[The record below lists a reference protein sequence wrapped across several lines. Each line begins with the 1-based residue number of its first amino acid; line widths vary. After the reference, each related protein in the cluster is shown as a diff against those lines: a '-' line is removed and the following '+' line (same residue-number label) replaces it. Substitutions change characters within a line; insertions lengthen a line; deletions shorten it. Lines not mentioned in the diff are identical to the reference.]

1 MKKTL
6 LAVSLALISSVSVA
20 QSNNVTL
27 YGIVDAGMRSDTAA
41 NAAGD
46 SKTQMISGGQ
56 SPNLFGLRGV
66 EDLGNGKAVKFR
78 LESGF
83 SITNGTFNQTGSTG
97 TILFDRQAWV
107 GLADKKLGEVQ
118 LGRNTTAA
126 WDQALAGV
134 TDPLRFAYEGVG
146 VPVVVNN
153 ATYGVNALR
162 VNQVSVTANSTNGY
176 KNSRS
181 DGMIK
186 YLNTF
191 GPVAV
196 TAGYAPGGVTGSDAK
211 SSYNLGAVV
220 TVKSAKLG
228 VNTFGA
234 KDNAGQQLKQWTA
247 GGNYNLGKTTLTA
260 SYTNIQTDA
269 GYVAANLTTTAT
281 YAGPVLGTTT
291 TTGPSTNAK
300 ITALGAKYDWTSN
313 VASTL
318 AFYNGNYS
326 NGVGSSGNLKTYVLF
341 NEYYLSKRTNLYGS
355 LDFADAN
362 GAITS
367 SSVKNTN
374 TGVMVGMRHFF

>member
-27 YGIVDAGMRSDTAA
+27 YGIVDAGMRTDTSA
-41 NAAGD
+41 NADGA
-46 SKTQMISGGQ
+46 SRTQMISGGQ
-56 SPNLFGLRGV
+56 SPSLFGIRGT
-66 EDLGNGKAVKFR
+66 EDLGNGLSAKFR

-83 SITNGTFNQTGSTG
+83 LITNGTLNQSGSTG
-97 TILFDRQAWV
+97 TVLFDRQAWV
-107 GLADKKLGEVQ
+107 GLADKTAGEVQ

-134 TDPLRFAYEGVG
+134 TDPLRFALEGAG

-162 VNQVSVTANSTNGY
+162 VNQVSTAANSTNGY

-186 YLNTF
+186 YLNSF

-211 SSYNLGAVV
+211 ASYNLGAVV
-220 TVKSAKLG
+220 SLKDVKLGANTFSAKD
-228 VNTFGA
+228 A
-234 KDNAGQQLKQWTA
+234 SSKELKQWAA
-247 GGNYNLGKTTLTA
+247 GGNYQIGKTTLTA

-281 YAGPVLGTTT
+281 YAGPVLGTTA
-291 TTGPSTNAK
+291 TTGPSTEAK
-300 ITALGAKYDWTSN
+300 IMALGVKYDFTPKIS
-313 VASTL
+313 STL

-326 NGVGSSGNLKTYVLF
+326 NGVGSSGNLKTYALF
-341 NEYYLSKRTNLYGS
+341 NTYALSKRTNLYGS
-355 LDFADAN
+355 LDFADAD
-362 GAITS
+362 GALTS

-374 TGVMVGMRHFF
+374 TGITVGMRHFF